1 MIAAYSFG
9 EVLWTML
16 IFFFWMMAIWVFISL
31 FADIFRRN
39 DISGFAKAGWIFLLF
54 VLPFLGALI
63 YIIARPKMTEQDKER
78 MEKMQA
84 AQRRVERL
92 LGRRRDRQAHQAPRL
107 RRHHGGGVRG
117 DEAPGDDPGLSRA
130 RGRRPAWRRRGRR
143 LSAPAPFP
151 SSGPA
156 FTARPLFDRLAPG
169 RGPPTVSPS
178 VVPAT
183 LEGACT

>member
-1 MIAAYSFG
+1 VIAAYSFG

-78 MEKMQA
+78 IEKMQA
-84 AQRRVERL
+84 AQRRVEGYSAADEIDKL
-92 LGRRRDRQAHQAPRL
+92 TKLRDSGAITAEEFEEMKRQAMIQ
-107 RRHHGGGVRG
+107 V
-117 DEAPGDDPGLSRA
+117 
-130 RGRRPAWRRRGRR
+130 
-143 LSAPAPFP
+143 
-151 SSGPA
+151 
-156 FTARPLFDRLAPG
+156 
-169 RGPPTVSPS
+169 
-178 VVPAT
+178 
-183 LEGACT
+183 